1 MATKNVPREVL
12 GILRQFEIAGSL
24 TVPKEIR
31 ILNETEPRLGV
42 RIISCIFENTQY
54 FIIADS
60 NADDNTTI
68 LLDYINA
75 LRPDTQGSFIRNPH
89 EDSFTTYGIRHKF
102 RDMYLFKV
110 EKARSRLDVELA
122 KRYPNLS
129 RSTLQKY
136 IKSGYVSVNG
146 VVITKP
152 KHDTTDVDD
161 IALQPQEMPSHDGKT
176 LPIIYSDDHVIVVNK
191 PNGVLTHSKGVLST
205 EFTVADFF
213 RRYTH
218 VGLATNRPGVVHRLD
233 RDTSGVIVGARD
245 EQAATL
251 LKKQFADRTVH
262 KHYLAIVHGTPKE
275 PRANI
280 DLPIGRN
287 PSAPS
292 TFRVDSSGKVAQT
305 SYEMLATNG
314 EYSLLLLKPL
324 TGRTHQL
331 RVHLEY
337 INTPIVGDRVY
348 GRKVASDRL
357 YLHALRLEVTTPPSR
372 RQVFY
377 APAPKE
383 FTDKFPE
390 AKNV

>member
-12 GILRQFEIAGSL
+12 GMLRQFEIAGSL

-31 ILNETEPRLGV
+31 ILNETEPRIGV
-42 RIISCIFENTQY
+42 RIISCVFENTHY
-54 FIIADS
+54 FIITDS
-60 NADDNTTI
+60 NADDDTAI
-68 LLDYINA
+68 LLDYIHA
-75 LRPDTQGSFIRNPH
+75 LHPDAQGSFVKNPH
-89 EDSFTTYGIRHKF
+89 ETNFTTYGIRHKF
-102 RDMYLFKV
+102 RDVYLFKV
-110 EKARSRLDVELA
+110 KQAYHRLDIELA
-122 KRYPNLS
+122 KRYPDLS

-136 IKSGYVSVNG
+136 IKAGYVSVNG
-146 VVITKP
+146 VVATKP

-161 IALQPQEMPSHDGKT
+161 IALQPQEAPSHDEKS
-176 LPIIYSDDHVIVVNK
+176 LPIIYSDDHVVVVNK
-191 PNGVLTHSKGVLST
+191 PSGVLTHSKGVMST

-218 VGLATNRPGVVHRLD
+218 VGLATNRPGIIHRLD
-233 RDTSGVIVGARD
+233 RDTSGVIIGARD
-245 EQAATL
+245 EQAAAL
-251 LKKQFADRTVH
+251 LKKQFADRTAH

-292 TFRVDSSGKVAQT
+292 TFRVDPSGKAAVT
-305 SYEMLATNG
+305 SYELLATNG

-337 INTPIVGDRVY
+337 INTPIVGDKVY
-348 GRKVASDRL
+348 GRKKASDRL
-357 YLHALRLEVTTPPSR
+357 YLHALRLEVTTPPSHR
-372 RQVFY
+372 KVFH
-377 APAPKE
+377 APVPKE